1 MSELPKI
8 PESWVPFGNRFTRW
22 LGAFILRRI
31 GWRVTGNIPN
41 EPKVLFA
48 VAPHTSNW
56 DFMFGVLVMFA
67 LGFKVS
73 WLAKHSM
80 FVWPI
85 KRLMLA
91 WGGVP
96 VNRKAPGGMA
106 EQVAEQF
113 RSHDTMVIAIAPEG
127 TRSKVGHLKT
137 GFLRIA
143 EAAQVPVFRTTI
155 DYKTKQ
161 VIFGDLFYP
170 TGNIEADERA
180 CYQYFQQYT
189 GKNPELY

>member
-1 MSELPKI
+1 MSDLPQTPK
-8 PESWVPFGNRFTRW
+8 SWVPLGNRFTHW
-22 LGAFILRRI
+22 LAIVILRRI
-31 GWRVTGNIPN
+31 GWRLTGEIPDV
-41 EPKVLFA
+41 PKLLFTI
-48 VAPHTSNW
+48 APHTSNW
-56 DFMFGVLVMFA
+56 DFLFGVLVMYSMK
-67 LGFKVS
+67 FKVS

-91 WGGVP
+91 WGGLP
-96 VNRKAPGGMA
+96 VHRHAAKGLA
-106 EQVAEQF
+106 EQVADQF
-113 RSHDTMVIAIAPEG
+113 RSQDTMVIAIAPEG

-143 EAAQVPVFRTTI
+143 NAAEVPILLTAI

-161 VIFGDLFYP
+161 VVFGELFHP

-180 CYQYFQQYT
+180 CYEYFQQ
-189 GKNPELY
+189 